1 MKVLLTAGTFDL
13 NGGKK
18 SGLIE
23 KMYLKLKDCK
33 IIIHKRNIQHALV
46 SN

>member
-23 KMYLKLKDCK
+23 KMYLKLKEYT
-33 IIIHKRNIQHALV
+33 NYAL
-46 SN
+46 

>member
-1 MKVLLTAGTFDL
+1 MKVLLTAGTFDS

-23 KMYLKLKDCK
+23 KMYLKLKEYYLPNL
-33 IIIHKRNIQHALV
+33 IESFYI
-46 SN
+46 

>member
-23 KMYLKLKDCK
+23 KMYLKLKEYTNYDID
-33 IIIHKRNIQHALV
+33 IIMVDIMMT
-46 SN
+46 